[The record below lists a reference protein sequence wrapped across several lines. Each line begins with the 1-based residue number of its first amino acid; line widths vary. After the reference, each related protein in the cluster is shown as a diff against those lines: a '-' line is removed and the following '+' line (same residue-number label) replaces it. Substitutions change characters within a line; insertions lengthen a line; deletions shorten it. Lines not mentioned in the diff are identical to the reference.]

1 MIKSKVRLYD
11 KDGKVQA
18 AIKFKVTKGQPVEIS
33 QVELLTILLAY
44 KDVVLKDYS
53 DFAAIQHIRE
63 AVDLMEEEINARK
76 GDNNSNEVEP
86 EGGLEHIK

>member
-1 MIKSKVRLYD
+1 MIKSKVRLYS
-11 KDGKVQA
+11 KDGNVQA
-18 AIKFKVTKGQPVEIS
+18 AVKFKVTKGQPVEAS
-33 QVELLTILLAY
+33 QVELLALLLAY

-63 AVDLMEEEINARK
+63 AVDSMEKELEAGK
-76 GDNNSNEVEP
+76 EDKEVEP

>member
-1 MIKSKVRLYD
+1 MIKTKVRLYG

-18 AIKFKVTKGQPVEIS
+18 AIRFKATKGQSVEVS
-33 QVELLTILLAY
+33 QVELLAILLAY

-53 DFAAIQHIRE
+53 DFAAIQHIKE
-63 AVDLMEEEINARK
+63 AVDMMEKEVNARN
-76 GDNNSNEVEP
+76 GHNEVEP

>member
-1 MIKSKVRLYD
+1 MLKSKVRLYG

-18 AIKFKVTKGQPVEIS
+18 AIKFKATKGQPAEVS
-33 QVELLTILLAY
+33 QVELLAILLAY

-53 DFAAIQHIRE
+53 DFAAIQHIKE
-63 AVDLMEEEINARK
+63 TVDLMEKEMDARNE
-76 GDNNSNEVEP
+76 DNEVEP

>member
-1 MIKSKVRLYD
+1 MIKTKALLYG

-18 AIKFKVTKGQPVEIS
+18 AIRFKATKGQPVEVS
-33 QVELLTILLAY
+33 QVELLAILLAY

-53 DFAAIQHIRE
+53 DFAAIQHIKE
-63 AVDLMEEEINARK
+63 AVDMMEKEVNARN
-76 GDNNSNEVEP
+76 GNDEVEP

>member
-1 MIKSKVRLYD
+1 MLKSKVRLYG

-18 AIKFKVTKGQPVEIS
+18 AIRFKATKGQPAEVS
-33 QVELLTILLAY
+33 QVELLAILLAY
-44 KDVVLKDYS
+44 RDVVLKDYS

-63 AVDLMEEEINARK
+63 AVDLMEKEMEANK
-76 GDNNSNEVEP
+76 GHKEVEP